1 MDIKQKF
8 QALPNWVDVADTEL
22 RVLLDAAEVIHYEH
36 QSALITQHHP
46 ATWFYFMYSGTAR
59 YYIQLDTADDHLL
72 VGETNRGWTAIGWSG
87 FRTPHRYTATV
98 QCEQGCNV
106 LRWEREPLQALFKRH
121 PHLGY
126 SFLNLV
132 LETGVEMLAQTRNL
146 LAASAKAYTPPWHSL
161 EPGDRAPL
169 RLGAHAV
176 MPWLQRSAFFEGFDE
191 EDLAYLSRRATLTEY
206 LGGEQ
211 IGAGTGSTDGLHML
225 LNGAVALYFAPPVV
239 GEQKQSA
246 SQQVVY
252 IRSLDR
258 PGQIVIWSSDFAPR
272 TQSLTAVASQHTL
285 LCFFPRD
292 DLESHV
298 QERPLFG
305 LRLASRLLFLIGN
318 QLRSTRARLID
329 QHFEDECFSVRN
341 LLRQAAPQLKVTSSL
356 HEVPHLLA
364 NRLTHG
370 EAFSCLEKI
379 KAQGS
384 ALETNLAGMC
394 LDILEETRREWEF
407 YKGMLKVY
415 ESVVY
420 APAEFDA
427 PKVRARCDNEFEKV
441 FRQVSYEIEGMA
453 NLPDEPGNIFILNHL
468 VNHPSNALP
477 NRFEFA
483 LDTHFISAMI
493 LRPKYGDG
501 GIRVVR
507 RPRREE
513 YGHQD
518 YYGRLG
524 CIFVVTRESDQGDEG
539 KGASMNHL
547 DEFVT
552 AAGDCLRAKSNLV
565 ICPEG
570 TSLWSEESPGPFKP
584 GAFYLAGSVDPEP
597 LIVPIAVANFD
608 KRFRNTT
615 LAVLIEKPF
624 RISEQVAVH
633 EKGALQK
640 FLQEYRTTYRGYVQ
654 RAQRLTDTARSL
666 QPSRIA

>member
-1 MDIKQKF
+1 MMDIKQNF
-8 QALPNWVDVADTEL
+8 QALPNWVDVPGAEL
-22 RVLLDAAEVIHYEH
+22 GALLDSAEVIQYERRA
-36 QSALITQHHP
+36 ALTTQHHT
-46 ATWFYFMYSGTAR
+46 ATWFYFMYSGTVR

-72 VGETNRGWTAIGWSG
+72 VGESDRCWTAIGWSG
-87 FRTPHRYTATV
+87 LRAPHRYTVTV
-98 QCEQGCNV
+98 QCEQPCNV
-106 LRWEREPLQALFKRH
+106 LRWECESLQALFKQY

-132 LETGVEMLAQTRNL
+132 LETGVDMLAQTRNL
-146 LAASAKAYTPPWHSL
+146 LATSAKAYAPPWQSL
-161 EPGDRAPL
+161 ESGDHAPL

-191 EDLAYLSRRATLTEY
+191 EDLAYLAGNATLTQY
-206 LGGEQ
+206 RSGEQ
-211 IGAGTGSTDGLHML
+211 IATGTGSTDGLYML
-225 LNGAVALYFAPPVV
+225 VNGAVALYFSPPIDEQDGAP
-239 GEQKQSA
+239 S
-246 SQQVVY
+246 QVVY

-272 TQSLTAVASQHTL
+272 SRSLTAAASQHTL
-285 LCFFPRD
+285 LCFFSRD
-292 DLESHV
+292 DLEKRV
-298 QERPLFG
+298 QEQPLFG

-318 QLRSTRARLID
+318 QLRSTRVRLVD

-341 LLRQAAPQLKVTSSL
+341 LLQQAAPQLKVTSSL

-370 EAFSCLEKI
+370 ESFNCLEKI
-379 KAQGS
+379 KVEGT

-394 LDILEETRREWEF
+394 LDILEETRREWKF
-407 YKGMLKVY
+407 YRGMLKVY

-420 APAEFDA
+420 APVEFDA
-427 PKVRARCDNEFEKV
+427 AKVRERCDLEFAQA
-441 FRQVSYEIEGMA
+441 FRHAHYVIEGLE

-477 NRFEFA
+477 NHFEFA
-483 LDTHFISAMI
+483 LDTHFISALI

-524 CIFVVTRESDQGDEG
+524 YIFVVTKESDQGDEE
-539 KGASMNHL
+539 KGASANRL

-570 TSLWSEESPGPFKP
+570 TSLWSEESPGPFKA

-615 LAVLIEKPF
+615 LAAIIEKPF

-633 EKGALQK
+633 EKDALQR
-640 FLQEYRTTYRGYVQ
+640 FLHEYRTTYRGYVQ
-654 RAQRLTDTARSL
+654 RAQRLADTARGP